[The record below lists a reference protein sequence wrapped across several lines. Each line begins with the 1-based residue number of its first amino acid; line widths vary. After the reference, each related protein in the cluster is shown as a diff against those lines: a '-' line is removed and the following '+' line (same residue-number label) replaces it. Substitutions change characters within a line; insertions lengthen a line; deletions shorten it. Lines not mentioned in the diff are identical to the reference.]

1 MRQHRARPEQRRTVV
16 VTGAST
22 GIGRATA
29 RELTARGFHVFG
41 SVRQPADAAQLQAD
55 LETSFTPLHC
65 DVTDAEPVA
74 AAARLVGEHLGGQA
88 LAGLVN
94 NAGIAIAGP
103 LLEVPIAD
111 LRRQLEVNLI
121 GQMIVTQ
128 AFAPLLGADPSRV
141 QGKGRIVMVTSTG
154 GRRAFPF
161 MGPYAASKFALE
173 GLSES
178 LRRELMLFGID
189 VIIVAPGPTATP
201 IWDKAEAVDRSALA
215 NSPFAAAL
223 GTFRQLMLAQ
233 GRKGLSPA
241 RIASVIADALTAKR
255 PRVRYTVTPTP
266 LLNFVLTNLPKRM
279 IDRMLARRLGLT
291 ARAAG

>member
-1 MRQHRARPEQRRTVV
+1 MTPNRMPLENRRTTVV

-29 RELTARGFHVFG
+29 RELAARGFHVFG
-41 SVRQPADAAQLQAD
+41 SVRRPADAAQLQDELGA
-55 LETSFTPLHC
+55 SFTPLHC
-65 DVTDAEPVA
+65 DVTEAETVA
-74 AAARLVGEHLGGQA
+74 AAARQVGDQ
-88 LAGLVN
+88 LAGEALCGLIN
-94 NAGIAIAGP
+94 NAGIAVTGP
-103 LLEVPIAD
+103 LLEVPIAE

-121 GQMIVTQ
+121 GQMLVTQ
-128 AFAPLLGADPSRV
+128 AFAPLLGADPSRAR
-141 QGKGRIVMVTSTG
+141 GKGRIVMVTSTG

-178 LRRELMLFGID
+178 LRRELMLFGIE

-201 IWDKAEAVDRSALA
+201 IWDKAEAVDVSSFAR
-215 NSPFAAAL
+215 SPFAPAL
-223 GTFRQLMLAQ
+223 GKFRELMLRQ

-241 RIASVIADALTAKR
+241 RIARVIAEALTAKR

-266 LLNFVLTNLPKRM
+266 VLNLMLTNLPKRLV
-279 IDRMLARRLGLT
+279 DRMVARTLGL
-291 ARAAG
+291 